1 MYINFMIG
9 QNKNIYVSRW
19 LLLITF
25 LVALMIVLGGL
36 TRLTDS
42 GLSIT
47 RWDIISGIIPPLSLN
62 DWEKSFM
69 LYKQIP
75 EYKILN
81 SSMTLSEFKIIRNI
95 FKFRINLI

>member
-1 MYINFMIG
+1 MIG
-9 QNKNIYVSRW
+9 QNKNIYVSYW

-25 LVALMIVLGGL
+25 LVALMIIVGGL

-47 RWDIISGIIPPLSLN
+47 RCDIIYGILPPLSLSG
-62 DWEKSFM
+62 WETSFT

-75 EYKILN
+75 KYKLN
-81 SSMTLSEFKIIRNI
+81 NS
-95 FKFRINLI
+95 

>member
-1 MYINFMIG
+1 MYINFMFG
-9 QNKNIYVSRW
+9 ENKNIYVSNW

-25 LVALMIVLGGL
+25 LVALMIVVGGL

-47 RWDIISGIIPPLSLN
+47 KWDIFTGILPPLSLSEW
-62 DWEKSFM
+62 DKSFN

-75 EYKILN
+75 EYKLLN
-81 SSMTLSEFKIIRNI
+81 SSMTLDEFKIIYWWEYI
-95 FKFRINLI
+95 H